1 MSTIEKVNLWLPLA
15 STKGREIQVHI
26 DDAKKAALLAK
37 LSEID
42 QNGEETVEP
51 KNRFR
56 ISQVDDSSFEYNNNA
71 VPNDAV
77 EKKANLM
84 AELFGSTV
92 AAPGLIS
99 YDGKPLKTS
108 LKKSPSV
115 LSKTVTFYEE
125 QLLASNQ

>member
-15 STKGREIQVHI
+15 STKGREIQVNI

-42 QNGEETVEP
+42 QNEEEIMEP
-51 KNRFR
+51 KHRFR
-56 ISQVDDSSFEYNNNA
+56 ISQVDSSSMECNNNTLDK
-71 VPNDAV
+71 DAV

-84 AELFGSTV
+84 AELFGSTISTQ
-92 AAPGLIS
+92 GLNS
-99 YDGKPLKTS
+99 LYDGKPLKTS

-115 LSKTVTFYEE
+115 LSKTVTFYD
-125 QLLASNQ
+125 SK

>member
-15 STKGREIQVHI
+15 STKGREIQVNI

-42 QNGEETVEP
+42 QNEEETVEP

-84 AELFGSTV
+84 AELFGTSV

>member
-15 STKGREIQVHI
+15 STKGREIQVNI

-42 QNGEETVEP
+42 QNEEETVEP
-51 KNRFR
+51 KTRFS

-84 AELFGSTV
+84 AELFGTSV